1 MNLID
6 PLDPDKITAN
16 LNTVRI
22 GGEVIVYDS
31 TSSTNDIAGEYAN
44 GKGNDGLV
52 IFTEEQFS
60 GRGRGGNQ
68 WFSGRGES
76 VLCSVLLMGLDC
88 GAELLSLA
96 CAVAVAE
103 AIGKAGPC
111 EAKIK
116 WPNDVWL
123 GGRKVAGILLESR
136 TAGKSVAHIIGVG
149 INCHQGTE
157 SFSPEL
163 RDIATSIDME
173 SESRCDRV
181 LVAKRLLLSLDYWIG
196 AAESDCVSVIDRWR
210 ELSIQLGH
218 RVELIFDGRWFSG
231 HCIGIDPE
239 KGLIVKLDRG
249 GVRMFE
255 ASHTTVA
262 G

>member
-16 LNTVRI
+16 LNTKRI

-31 TSSTNDIAGEYAN
+31 TSSTNDIAGEYSN
-44 GKGNDGLV
+44 GTGNDGLV
-52 IFTEEQFS
+52 IFAEEQIS

-68 WFSGRGES
+68 WFSGRGAS

-103 AIGKAGPC
+103 AIGKAGPV

-136 TAGKSVAHIIGVG
+136 AADKSVAHIIGVG
-149 INCHQGTE
+149 INCHQGIE

-173 SESRCDRV
+173 SESRCD
-181 LVAKRLLLSLDYWIG
+181 
-196 AAESDCVSVIDRWR
+196 
-210 ELSIQLGH
+210 
-218 RVELIFDGRWFSG
+218 
-231 HCIGIDPE
+231 
-239 KGLIVKLDRG
+239 
-249 GVRMFE
+249 
-255 ASHTTVA
+255 
-262 G
+262 